1 MAKRF
6 WGVFPFLVVF
16 WLVST
21 QATFAAF
28 EKIDGQNN
36 KFGIHLA
43 VASEEDLEDAAAL
56 VNSAGGDWGYA
67 TVVIEENDRDG
78 RKWQDVF
85 DKMRRLHLIP
95 IVRLATSHA
104 NGSWRRPLAEDAV
117 SWADFLD
124 SLNWVIKNRYVVLFN
139 EPNDGREW
147 GGSVDPENYGKV
159 ALAFAAT
166 LKEKSQD
173 FFILPAGFN
182 ATAPHQLPQ
191 YEREELFLRKMAS
204 AAPGGINGFFTNF
217 DGWASHSYQTET
229 YLEEINLLKR
239 LGLKKNLPVFV
250 TEAGWPH
257 AEGIN
262 YAYRFPPSLAV
273 GQRLRSLFSQL
284 LGDSRVIAVTPFILN
299 YQGEPFDHF
308 SFRKLGSPKEFYP
321 QYQILQEQTKTKG
334 EPRQEQKIAM
344 LSKLPEKLI
353 KDSTY
358 EIPIEIKNE
367 GQAIWGEQEGYA
379 LKLTDSQDFE
389 YFFSQI
395 PEIAPFQQNTIKLF
409 LKTKDKIGKFDL
421 SLSFFKNEKVLT
433 SPLPWPLEVVPLVKV
448 KLTVKLFPKKETA
461 GNDFKFLIYDEK
473 ERVIFEKTGLEI
485 KNGHGEI
492 EDVRN
497 LAIGQK
503 YRLVILKPFYLP
515 RQEIFTI
522 GEKENNV
529 AFKPLLPFDFDEDGK
544 FSGRDLLSLLKNPGF
559 LKLFWPR

>member
-1 MAKRF
+1 MMKRF
-6 WGVFPFLVVF
+6 GVSFLLLIF
-16 WLVST
+16 FLLD
-21 QATFAAF
+21 FAKPALASF
-28 EKIDGQNN
+28 EKVDSQNN

-95 IVRLATSHA
+95 IVRLATSHT
-104 NGSWRRPLAEDAV
+104 NGSWRRPLSEDATP
-117 SWADFLD
+117 WANFLA

-147 GGSVDPENYGKV
+147 GGKADPENYGQV
-159 ALAFAAT
+159 ALAFAKT
-166 LKEKSQD
+166 LKEKNQD

-182 ATAPHQLPQ
+182 ATAPHRLPQ
-191 YEREELFLRKMAS
+191 YEKEEFFLKRMTS
-204 AAPGGINGFFTNF
+204 TAPGGINEFFINF
-217 DGWASHSYQTET
+217 DGWASHSYQTDT
-229 YLEEINLLKR
+229 YLNEISLLKR
-239 LGLKKNLPVFV
+239 LGLKKNLPVFI

-262 YAYRFPPSLAV
+262 YDRRLSPSSAV
-273 GQRLRSLFSQL
+273 AQKLKSLFSQL
-284 LGDSRVIAVTPFILN
+284 LEDPRVVAITPFILN
-299 YQGEPFDHF
+299 YQSEPFDHF
-308 SFRKLGSPKEFYP
+308 SFRRLGSPKEFYP
-321 QYQILQEQTKTKG
+321 HYQLLQEVGKAKG
-334 EPRQEQKIAM
+334 GPRQEQK
-344 LSKLPEKLI
+344 LTLLTKLPEKLI

-358 EIPIEIKNE
+358 EIPFEIKND
-367 GQAIWGEQEGYA
+367 GQAIWSDKEGYS
-379 LKLTDSQDFE
+379 LRLSNDQDFE

-395 PEIAPFQQNTIKLF
+395 PEIAPFQQGKIMLF

-448 KLTVKLFPKKETA
+448 NLTIKLFPKKETL
-461 GNDFKFLIYDEK
+461 GSDFKFLIYDDK
-473 ERVIFEKTGLEI
+473 ERVIIEKTGLEI
-485 KNGHGEI
+485 ADGQGKI

-503 YRLVILKPFYLP
+503 YRLVVLKPYYLP
-515 RQEIFTI
+515 RQELVTI
-522 GEKENNV
+522 QEKENNV
-529 AFKPLLPFDFDEDGK
+529 AFKPLLPFDFNLDGK
-544 FSGRDLLSLLKNPGF
+544 FSAADLLALLKNPR
-559 LKLFWPR
+559 LLRLLRPR